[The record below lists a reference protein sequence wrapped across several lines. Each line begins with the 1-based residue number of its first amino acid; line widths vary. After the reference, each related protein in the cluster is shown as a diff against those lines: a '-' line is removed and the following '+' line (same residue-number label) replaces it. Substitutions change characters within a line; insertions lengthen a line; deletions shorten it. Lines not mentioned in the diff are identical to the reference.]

1 MDIDFPA
8 LSDAGSGSFSSSGGG
23 RGHTGCL
30 GFSERQDI
38 SSRVAADAFF
48 PESVLWLGTFAGAT
62 DKSFAYSGSQF
73 SHYHTHRDGIADAP
87 PFYGGGYLVGGF
99 AVYFHQCGVCD
110 GAYLGGCGI
119 HLYDDG
125 LCNHHPAD
133 SDWRFGRNDAD
144 ELLCNV
150 LYGEYFFVQS
160 VGGA

>member
-1 MDIDFPA
+1 MCFIVRRWKGPY
-8 LSDAGSGSFSSSGGG
+8 
-23 RGHTGCL
+23 GCL
-30 GFSERQDI
+30 GFSERQDV

-48 PESVLWLGTFAGAT
+48 PESVLWLGTLAGAT
-62 DKSFAYSGSQF
+62 VKPFAYSGSQF

-125 LCNHHPAD
+125 LCNIILLFRLAGLG
-133 SDWRFGRNDAD
+133 SNDAD